1 VTTSG
6 MFSAEPLNCAIAAIG
21 HERVMFSSDYPFES
35 AEEAGRFMDQ
45 VALPED
51 VRAAIAFNNAK
62 RILNL

>member
-1 VTTSG
+1 
-6 MFSAEPLNCAIAAIG
+6 
-21 HERVMFSSDYPFES
+21 VMFSSDYPFES
-35 AEEAGRFMDQ
+35 AEEAGHFMDQ